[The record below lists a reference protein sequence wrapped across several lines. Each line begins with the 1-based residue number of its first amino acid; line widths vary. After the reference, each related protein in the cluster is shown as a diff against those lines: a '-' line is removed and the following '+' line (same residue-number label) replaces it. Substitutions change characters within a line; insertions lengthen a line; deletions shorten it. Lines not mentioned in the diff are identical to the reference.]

1 MKISAGWFAA
11 MTALLIPILTSIILL
26 FSDVQTIKATK
37 AEKKEVAEIRLEF
50 SKQLVR
56 NTTAIEALNDTL
68 KELGRKLNNVE

>member
-11 MTALLIPILTSIILL
+11 VTALLIPILTSIILL

>member
-11 MTALLIPILTSIILL
+11 VTALLIPVLTSIILL

-50 SKQLVR
+50 SKQLVK